1 MDVAPTARWLMEF
14 MALHAKGDVLTGTV
28 KEVDARGANI
38 ELADG
43 VEGYVRASDISKER
57 VEDASAVLKV
67 GQTVEAKFIG
77 MDRKRSEERRVG
89 KECVSTCRSRWSPYH

>member
-1 MDVAPTARWLMEF
+1 MEQDPFGQF

-43 VEGYVRASDISKER
+43 VGGYVRASDISKER

-77 MDRKRSEERRVG
+77 MDRKGRVLQLRSEERRVG
-89 KECVSTCRSRWSPYH
+89 KEGVSTFRCRWVQ

>member
-1 MDVAPTARWLMEF
+1 MEQDPFGQF

-43 VEGYVRASDISKER
+43 VEGYVSASDISKEQ
-57 VEDASAVLKV
+57 VEDARAVLKV
-67 GQTVEAKFIG
+67 GQTVEAKIIG
-77 MDRKRSEERRVG
+77 MDRKGRVLQLSIRTAERRVG
-89 KECVSTCRSRWSPYH
+89 KEGVSTGQARR